1 MNDLNAPL
9 GKNLPPKKRA
19 PKTPPNQAR
28 GKSFT
33 AVLGAVF
40 LGVLALNIYTFW
52 EGQKDTDTL
61 VLRLPEP
68 EPVVVAEVNPEPETT
83 GNSPDVE
90 VIYGQ
95 PDSIDQQEPFNP
107 VPAERE
113 IITEVSPGGP
123 RIITVRDPQATEIG
137 QPEGQRHLPVE
148 SALEDT
154 DAGKLPKRADDG
166 RRPVDIYAR
175 PWSNAGGKRIAIV
188 IGGLGLSQTGT
199 QRALDQLPPEITLAF
214 APTGNS
220 LERWMRVARKK
231 GHELLMQVPMEPFNY
246 PQVNPGPHTLRLA
259 SSPETNLENLQ
270 WAMGRMTNYSGITN
284 YLGARFMGD
293 EQAMEP
299 VMEELG
305 ERGLLFFNDGS
316 SATSGKLGSD
326 AARARVPYA
335 SGNLI
340 LDSSNTPDAIRAKL
354 KALESLAEARGTAIG
369 SGSALEL
376 TVKTVANWANEAKK
390 NGFEIVGI
398 AALASDPERQR

>member
-19 PKTPPNQAR
+19 PKTPTSPPTGR
-28 GKSFT
+28 GF
-33 AVLGAVF
+33 AVI
-40 LGVLALNIYTFW
+40 LGVIFIGILALNIYIFIDTH
-52 EGQKDTDTL
+52 KDTGTL
-61 VLRLPEP
+61 VVRLPEP
-68 EPVVVAEVNPEPETT
+68 EPIEIAEAKSEPEADK
-83 GNSPDVE
+83 PDVE

-95 PDSIDQQEPFNP
+95 PDANLSQEPIIA
-107 VPAERE
+107 AERE
-113 IITEVSPGGP
+113 TITEVSPGGP
-123 RIITVRDPQATEIG
+123 RIITIRDPQATEIG
-137 QPEGQRHLPVE
+137 QPDGQRHRPVQ
-148 SALEDT
+148 SALEET
-154 DAGKLPKRADDG
+154 DAGKLPKRTDDG

-220 LERWMRVARKK
+220 LDRWMGVARKK
-231 GHELLMQVPMEPFNY
+231 GHELLMQIPMEPFNY

-270 WAMGRMTNYSGITN
+270 WAMARMTNYSGVTN

-293 EQAMEP
+293 KQAITP
-299 VMEELG
+299 ILEELG

-316 SATSGKLGSD
+316 SGTAGNLGAD

-335 SGNLI
+335 AANVI
-340 LDSSNTPDAIRAKL
+340 IDNSNSPDDIRTKL
-354 KALESLAEARGTAIG
+354 KALEALAEARGTAIG
-369 SGSALEL
+369 TGSALEL
-376 TVKTVANWANEAKK
+376 TVKTVAEWANQAKK

-398 AALASDPERQR
+398 AALASDPERKR